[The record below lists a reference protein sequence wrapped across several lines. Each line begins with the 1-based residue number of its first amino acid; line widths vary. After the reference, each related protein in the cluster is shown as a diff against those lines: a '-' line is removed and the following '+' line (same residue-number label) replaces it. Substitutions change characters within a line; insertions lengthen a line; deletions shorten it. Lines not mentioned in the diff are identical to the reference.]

1 MSHFTPDFIQFLREL
16 PANNNRD
23 WFLENK
29 KRYEKSVK
37 IPFEK
42 FISEFI
48 DELKNVETQSI
59 ASLPADLTAKECI
72 FRINRDVRFSKDKS
86 PYKIH
91 VSALISPTGRKSVHG
106 FGIYVE
112 LSGEHVRLYSG
123 AYMPSTELLQKVREK
138 IYENPEVLE
147 KLVADKKFKENFG
160 EIRGEQN
167 KRIPKPFSEIAEKHP
182 LILNKSFYYFKEYA
196 PEIVLEKDFINQLME
211 DYKIIQP
218 LNRFFE
224 EAIN

>member
-1 MSHFTPDFIQFLREL
+1 MFHFTPDFIQFLREL

-42 FISEFI
+42 FISDLI
-48 DELKNVETQSI
+48 DELKKEDIRLKDV
-59 ASLPADLTAKECI
+59 TAKECI

-91 VSALISPTGRKSVHG
+91 VSALISPTGRKSVNG
-106 FGIYVE
+106 FGIYIE
-112 LSGEHVRLYSG
+112 LSGEHARLYSG
-123 AYMPSTELLQKVREK
+123 AYMPSPELLNQIRQK
-138 IYENPEVLE
+138 IYEHPEVLE
-147 KLVADKKFKENFG
+147 KLISDKKFKQNFG
-160 EIRGEQN
+160 EIRGDKN
-167 KRIPKPFSEIAEKHP
+167 KRINKPFSEIIEKQP
-182 LILNKSFYYFKEYA
+182 LILNKSFYYFKEYK
-196 PEIVLEKDFINQLME
+196 PEIVLEKDFVKQLMK
-211 DYKIIQP
+211 DYQIIKP

-224 EAIN
+224 EIL

>member
-1 MSHFTPDFIQFLREL
+1 MTHFTPDFIQFLREL

-23 WFLENK
+23 WFQENK

-42 FISEFI
+42 FISELI
-48 DELKNVETQSI
+48 DELKKEDTRLKDI
-59 ASLPADLTAKECI
+59 TAKECI

-91 VSALISPTGRKSVHG
+91 VSALISPTGRKSVNG
-106 FGIYVE
+106 FGIYIE
-112 LSGEHVRLYSG
+112 LSGEHARLYSG
-123 AYMPSTELLQKVREK
+123 AYMPSPDFLLKIRQK
-138 IYENPEVLE
+138 IYDEPEHLE
-147 KLVADKKFKENFG
+147 KLVSDKKFKQHFG
-160 EIRGEQN
+160 EIRGEKN
-167 KRIPKPFSEIAEKHP
+167 KRINKPFSEIADQYP
-182 LILNKSFYYFKEYA
+182 LILNKSFYYFKEYE
-196 PEIVLEKDFINQLME
+196 PEIVLENDFVKQLIE

-224 EAIN
+224 EAAQ